1 MKLIL
6 NILATV
12 EILVFLDKILHVRFS
27 RNKIRLL
34 IGGAIL
40 LYAKIFYTYWYD
52 RNVAMI
58 LGNLMGPVVG
68 AIIILDEGMIRNF
81 LKYEFAAIYVCF
93 LYMPFELILF
103 VIKEIFSIEIVADI
117 EKLSLCIVVILLM
130 FFIAKILES
139 HKWLISWIKEIPPA
153 YYLIAIVYGFAVALV
168 IKYIEMVMPDD
179 DSALRIFMQIIMF
192 ILSIF
197 MYVFGMGF
205 ALIDLLRKK
214 HKSESELKDRYMD
227 MLKNYS
233 IEREKGFNEVRRMK
247 HDMSAHLRALN
258 CYAREGDYIALN
270 EYLDEVNIHYKTLN
284 ASNINTGNVFV
295 NGIITAEMQKAEGIE
310 LVCDGMLPKEVILS
324 DYALSTIFSNLLINA
339 IDACKRLE
347 HSKRIIELTIKSD
360 SEGFAVMLENPIEWE
375 LDNKKLGEDYTSKPD
390 KDNHGYGLYN
400 VNRIVE
406 EYGGLVEISV
416 DNGVFTVVV
425 CIFYKK

>member
-1 MKLIL
+1 MKLVL

-12 EILVFLDKILHVRFS
+12 EILVFLNKILHVRFS
-27 RNKIRLL
+27 GNKIRLI
-34 IGGAIL
+34 IGGVIL
-40 LYAKIFYTYWYD
+40 LYADIFYTYWHD

-58 LGNLMGPVVG
+58 LGNLLGP
-68 AIIILDEGMIRNF
+68 IIGTVLVLDEGIVRSF
-81 LKYEFAAIYVCF
+81 LKQQFAMIYVCF
-93 LYMPFELILF
+93 LYMPFELMLLAVKETFF
-103 VIKEIFSIEIVADI
+103 VEMAADI
-117 EKLSLCIVVILLM
+117 EKLSLCIMVIVLMLL
-130 FFIAKILES
+130 ISKILGK
-139 HKWLISWIKEIPPA
+139 HKWLVSWIREISPV
-153 YYLIAIVYGFAVALV
+153 YYIIAIIYGHAVGLLIAYINRIIYVDGVIHIALQM
-168 IKYIEMVMPDD
+168 IM
-179 DSALRIFMQIIMF
+179 LII
-192 ILSIF
+192 SIF

-324 DYALSTIFSNLLINA
+324 DYALSTVFSNLLTNA
-339 IDACKRLE
+339 IDACKRLK

-375 LDNKKLGEDYTSKPD
+375 LDNKKLGEDYTSNPD

-400 VNRIVE
+400 VKRIVD
-406 EYGGLVEISV
+406 EYGGLVEIST
-416 DNGVFTVVV
+416 DNDVFTVIV